1 MITYRYGPYQP
12 EEEGDWNL
20 DRLMGIL
27 SDMVMKYN
35 IQLDEAL
42 RMLIDRGLPVNMFI
56 REGGMDDMISRF
68 QEQIQE
74 QRDEILENFHLKDAI
89 KEVEK
94 SRDKNLGPLRKGFK
108 KQPELRDAL
117 DEAVAESSLDQ
128 LFRIKWGLTGD
139 KSMRGLQ
146 SYLEKLQKDI
156 EDEDTIRTG
165 EQKFRFR
172 GDEGLDRDQALTVL
186 KNLEELE
193 NLMQSLQQAQQN
205 GDFFDFNLENLARY
219 LGPESYQEFLEKREE
234 IFEKLK
240 QLLENNGMVVE
251 NEETGEMSLSP
262 AAIRKIGKQALL
274 EIFSNLRPDSSG
286 GSIDTDESGESD
298 NLASKTRPLEYG
310 DSIANIDIPAS
321 MINAIVRTG
330 QGRPSY
336 RDVEVFEPRGSA
348 KSSTV
353 VLLDMSGS
361 MMRANRF
368 YHAKQMVLALDS
380 LIREEYRDE
389 RMMVV
394 GFGTLAKFYSPAEIP
409 TLQPFNV
416 TMFDPHIRLRFDMSD
431 ENAKSRQ
438 YIPEYF
444 TNLQRGLQLSRTL
457 LGSGEAQNK
466 QIILVTDGVP
476 TAHFEGSKLHINY
489 PPSPGDF
496 EAALREVRE
505 CTDNNI
511 VINTFLLT
519 SDWEMSYFG
528 EESFITQFAKQSMG
542 RIFYPHPNE
551 LNQIILVDFI
561 NNKKKLI
568 KT

>member
-1 MITYRYGPYQP
+1 MITYRYGPYEP
-12 EEEGDWNL
+12 ENEGDWNL
-20 DRLMGIL
+20 DRLMGML
-27 SDMVMKYN
+27 SEMVMKYN

-42 RMLIDRGLPVNMFI
+42 RMLIDRGLPVNLFI
-56 REGGMDDMISRF
+56 REGGMDDLIARF
-68 QEQIQE
+68 QEQIKE
-74 QRDEILENFHLKDAI
+74 QRDELLDRFHLKDAI

-94 SRDKNLGPLRKGFK
+94 SRERNLGPLRKGLK
-108 KQPELRDAL
+108 KQPELRDQL
-117 DEAVAESSLDQ
+117 DEALDESSLDQ
-128 LFRIKWGLTGD
+128 LFRLKWGLTGD
-139 KSMRGLQ
+139 RSMRGLLG
-146 SYLEKLQKDI
+146 YLEKLQRDV

-165 EQKFRFR
+165 DQKYRFK
-172 GDEGLDRDQALTVL
+172 GDESLDRKQALMVL

-193 NLMQSLQQAQQN
+193 GLIQSLSEAQQN

-234 IFEKLK
+234 IFQKLRE
-240 QLLENNGMVVE
+240 LLENNGQIVE
-251 NEETGEMSLSP
+251 NEETGELNLSP

-274 EIFSNLRPDSSG
+274 EIFSNLKPDSTSG
-286 GSIDTDESGESD
+286 THVTEDTGESD
-298 NLASKTRPLEYG
+298 NLTSRTRSLEYG

-330 QGRPSY
+330 QGRPGY

-348 KSSTV
+348 KSATV

-394 GFGTLAKFYSPAEIP
+394 GFGTLAKLYTPAEIP

-416 TMFDPHIRLRFDMSD
+416 TMFDPHIRLRFDLSD
-431 ENAKSRQ
+431 ENARNRAFV
-438 YIPEYF
+438 PEYF
-444 TNLQRGLQLSRTL
+444 TNLQRGLQLGRTL
-457 LGSGEAQNK
+457 LGSGETQNK

-476 TAHFEGSKLHINY
+476 TAHFEGSTLHINY
-489 PPSPGDF
+489 PPSPADF
-496 EAALREVRE
+496 ESALREVRE
-505 CTDNNI
+505 CTDNGV

-542 RIFYPHPNE
+542 RIFYPHPSE
-551 LNQIILVDFI
+551 LNKIILVDFI

-568 KT
+568 QT